1 MPNESAPCMGNS
13 WHSVL
18 HVPRR
23 IAMRIREQKPV
34 GPGRRSPSFVSHAA
48 TYAIGNIA
56 RRLVGFL
63 MLPIYTRYL
72 TPADY
77 GVVGLLTFAL
87 ALFEPIFGARL
98 ARAIPKFYLEATD
111 ARSKRAVIWGALGLS
126 AVVSALTVLALFLS
140 RGVGAQL
147 LFGNRNYALVFGLFA
162 TNLLTQPVEETGMM
176 YIRLQERSRLFL
188 AFSML
193 KLLLQVGLNLLLV
206 VYQRGGVLGV
216 VESGV
221 ISSTLMGIVL
231 TIYVALY
238 ERPAL
243 HWGLTRRM
251 LQFCWPL
258 WLSGFAGLYI
268 GSSGAMY
275 LRVFGS
281 LAAVGLLELGLKFAT
296 VVDMLIW
303 NPFWQHWEP
312 MSYRYY
318 REEDGRRK
326 FQVAFIVVSALM
338 FAGGLGISIFAEP
351 VIREMAAP
359 SFFAAASV
367 VPILTLGFVLN
378 SLNSFSSFSF
388 LVTGHTKVHSLCQ
401 YATALVITIAYFAL
415 VPTLGLVGAALAQCL
430 AFGASFALVRV
441 VAARYYN
448 PEFNLVPLAGFSLV
462 SLAAYVSSNVVL
474 GTHSIGIDLLIKSLV
489 LLIATGLI
497 GLIAVQAIRTAH
509 GSLLEDLPWP
519 LKR

>member
-1 MPNESAPCMGNS
+1 
-13 WHSVL
+13 
-18 HVPRR
+18 
-23 IAMRIREQKPV
+23 MRVQERERA
-34 GPGRRSPSFVSHAA
+34 GPDRRSPGFVSHAA

-77 GVVGLLTFAL
+77 GVIGLLTFAL

-98 ARAIPKFYLEATD
+98 ARAIPKFYLEVTD
-111 ARSKRAVIWGALGLS
+111 ARSKRAVIWGALGLTAAVS
-126 AVVSALTVLALFLS
+126 AVTVLALVLT
-140 RGVGAQL
+140 RGAGAQV
-147 LFGNRNYALVFGLFA
+147 LFGNRKYALVVGLFA
-162 TNLLTQPVEETGMM
+162 VTLLTQPVEETGMM

-188 AFSML
+188 GFSML
-193 KLLLQVGLNLLLV
+193 KLVSQVSLNLLLV
-206 VYQRGGVLGV
+206 VYWRGGVLGV

-221 ISSTLMGIVL
+221 ISSTVAGVGL
-231 TIYVALY
+231 TVYVAIY
-238 ERPAL
+238 ERPAFD
-243 HWGLTRRM
+243 WPLTRRM

-258 WLSGFAGLYI
+258 WLSGIAGLYI

-312 MSYRYY
+312 MSFRYY
-318 REEDGRRK
+318 REEHGRRK

-338 FAGGLGISIFAEP
+338 FTGGLGVSIFAEP
-351 VIREMAAP
+351 VIRVMASK
-359 SFFAAASV
+359 SFYAAASI
-367 VPILTLGFVLN
+367 VPILTFGFVLN
-378 SLNSFSSFSF
+378 SLNSFSNFSF
-388 LVTGHTKVHSLCQ
+388 LVTGHTKVHSLCY
-401 YATALVITIAYFAL
+401 YATAVIITIAYLAL
-415 VPTLGLVGAALAQCL
+415 VPSLGLMGAALAQCL
-430 AFGASFALVRV
+430 AFGASFAIVRV
-441 VAARYYN
+441 VAARYYD
-448 PEFNLVPLAGFSLV
+448 PGFNLVPLAAFSLV
-462 SLAAYVSSNVVL
+462 SLVAYVCSNVVL
-474 GTHSIGIDLLIKSLV
+474 GTHAIGIDLLIKSLI

-497 GLIAVQAIRTAH
+497 GLITVRAIRTAD

-519 LKR
+519 LNRWG

>member
-1 MPNESAPCMGNS
+1 
-13 WHSVL
+13 
-18 HVPRR
+18 
-23 IAMRIREQKPV
+23 MRTEEKEPV
-34 GPGRRSPSFVSHAA
+34 GPARRSQGFLGHAA
-48 TYAIGNIA
+48 TYATANIA
-56 RRLVGFL
+56 RRAVGFL

-98 ARAIPKFYLEATD
+98 ARAIPKFYLEVTD

-126 AVVSALTVLALFLS
+126 AAVSAVTVLALFLS
-140 RGVGAQL
+140 RGAGAQL

-176 YIRLQERSRLFL
+176 YIRLQERSKLFL
-188 AFSML
+188 CFSML
-193 KLLLQVGLNLLLV
+193 KLLLQVSLNLLLV
-206 VYQRGGVLGV
+206 VHWRGGVLGV
-216 VESGV
+216 VEGGV
-221 ISSTLMGIVL
+221 ISSTLIGMVL

-238 ERPAL
+238 ERPAFE
-243 HWGLTRRM
+243 WGLTRRM

-318 REEDGRRK
+318 REAGRSTE
-326 FQVAFIVVSALM
+326 VS
-338 FAGGLGISIFAEP
+338 GGLHRRFGSHVRGRTGNQHLCGACDSPDGFA
-351 VIREMAAP
+351 
-359 SFFAAASV
+359 
-367 VPILTLGFVLN
+367 
-378 SLNSFSSFSF
+378 
-388 LVTGHTKVHSLCQ
+388 
-401 YATALVITIAYFAL
+401 
-415 VPTLGLVGAALAQCL
+415 
-430 AFGASFALVRV
+430 
-441 VAARYYN
+441 
-448 PEFNLVPLAGFSLV
+448 
-462 SLAAYVSSNVVL
+462 
-474 GTHSIGIDLLIKSLV
+474 V
-489 LLIATGLI
+489 LLRRVNHRADTH
-497 GLIAVQAIRTAH
+497 ARIRTEQPQLIFQFQFSRD
-509 GSLLEDLPWP
+509 GPYKDT
-519 LKR
+519 